1 MKFLKL
7 LTLSVLCISSVS
19 CTPKFS
25 SKVYYTDY
33 QRYSDAGFFI
43 TESNTVSF
51 DYVPVGSVVVR
62 QTAGVMSDTEIISQ
76 NVPEPPSPSQGAN
89 RRGEVLWEMFGE
101 LEKKRHSNS
110 WKLPSDYTALDA
122 VYKVAKEQ
130 NADGIINLKITMP
143 EVNNADIIE
152 LSGMLIKRK

>member
-1 MKFLKL
+1 MVINFISYRFRGSFFYYLCDIIHYLMKMNVILI
-7 LTLSVLCISSVS
+7 V
-19 CTPKFS
+19 
-25 SKVYYTDY
+25 
-33 QRYSDAGFFI
+33 
-43 TESNTVSF
+43 
-51 DYVPVGSVVVR
+51 VGSVVVR

-76 NVPEPPSPSQGAN
+76 NVPEK
-89 RRGEVLWEMFGE
+89 RGYDELYGE

>member
-62 QTAGVMSDTEIISQ
+62 QTAGIMSDTEIISQ
-76 NVPEPPSPSQGAN
+76 NVPEK
-89 RRGEVLWEMFGE
+89 RGYDELYGE

-143 EVNNADIIE
+143 EVKNADIIE

>member
-51 DYVPVGSVVVR
+51 DYVPVGSVVIR

-76 NVPEPPSPSQGAN
+76 NVPEK
-89 RRGEVLWEMFGE
+89 RGYDELYGE

>member
-19 CTPKFS
+19 CAPKFS

-76 NVPEPPSPSQGAN
+76 NVPEK
-89 RRGEVLWEMFGE
+89 RGYDELYGE
-101 LEKKRHSNS
+101 LEKKRYSNS
-110 WKLPSDYTALDA
+110 WILPSDYTALDA

-143 EVNNADIIE
+143 VANNASIIE

>member
-19 CTPKFS
+19 CIPKFS

-76 NVPEPPSPSQGAN
+76 NVPEK
-89 RRGEVLWEMFGE
+89 RGYDELYGE

>member
-76 NVPEPPSPSQGAN
+76 NVPEK
-89 RRGEVLWEMFGE
+89 RGYDELYGE

-143 EVNNADIIE
+143 VVNNASIIE

>member
-51 DYVPVGSVVVR
+51 DYIPVGSVVVR

-76 NVPEPPSPSQGAN
+76 NVPEK
-89 RRGEVLWEMFGE
+89 RGYDELYGE

-143 EVNNADIIE
+143 EVNNASIIE

>member
-62 QTAGVMSDTEIISQ
+62 QTAGVMSDTE
-76 NVPEPPSPSQGAN
+76 
-89 RRGEVLWEMFGE
+89 RGYDELYGE

>member
-43 TESNTVSF
+43 TEYNTVSF

-76 NVPEPPSPSQGAN
+76 NVPEK
-89 RRGEVLWEMFGE
+89 RGYDELYGE

>member
-76 NVPEPPSPSQGAN
+76 NIPEK
-89 RRGEVLWEMFGE
+89 RGYDELYGE

>member
-76 NVPEPPSPSQGAN
+76 NVPEK
-89 RRGEVLWEMFGE
+89 RGYDELYGE

-152 LSGMLIKRK
+152 LSGMLIKRKSRLFHLN

>member
-51 DYVPVGSVVVR
+51 DYIPVGSVVVR

-76 NVPEPPSPSQGAN
+76 NVPEK
-89 RRGEVLWEMFGE
+89 RGYDELYGE

-143 EVNNADIIE
+143 VVNNASIIE

>member
-76 NVPEPPSPSQGAN
+76 NVPEK
-89 RRGEVLWEMFGE
+89 RGYDELYGE

-143 EVNNADIIE
+143 VVNNAGIIE

>member
-7 LTLSVLCISSVS
+7 ITLSVLCISSVS

-76 NVPEPPSPSQGAN
+76 NVPEK
-89 RRGEVLWEMFGE
+89 RGYDELYGE

>member
-76 NVPEPPSPSQGAN
+76 NVPEK
-89 RRGEVLWEMFGE
+89 RGYDELYGE

-152 LSGMLIKRK
+152 LSGMLIHGSFI

>member
-19 CTPKFS
+19 CTPKLS

-76 NVPEPPSPSQGAN
+76 NVPEK
-89 RRGEVLWEMFGE
+89 RGYDELYGE

>member
-76 NVPEPPSPSQGAN
+76 NVPEK
-89 RRGEVLWEMFGE
+89 RGYDELYGE
-101 LEKKRHSNS
+101 LERS
-110 WKLPSDYTALDA
+110 
-122 VYKVAKEQ
+122 
-130 NADGIINLKITMP
+130 GIQILGNFQVITQ
-143 EVNNADIIE
+143 
-152 LSGMLIKRK
+152 R

>member
-7 LTLSVLCISSVS
+7 LTLSALCISSVS

-51 DYVPVGSVVVR
+51 DYIPVGSVVVR

-76 NVPEPPSPSQGAN
+76 NVPEK
-89 RRGEVLWEMFGE
+89 RGYDELYGE

>member
-43 TESNTVSF
+43 TESNTISF

-76 NVPEPPSPSQGAN
+76 NVPEK
-89 RRGEVLWEMFGE
+89 RGYDELYGE

>member
-76 NVPEPPSPSQGAN
+76 NVPEK
-89 RRGEVLWEMFGE
+89 RGYDELYGE

-152 LSGMLIKRK
+152 LSGMLITALSFKLK

>member
-76 NVPEPPSPSQGAN
+76 NVPEK
-89 RRGEVLWEMFGE
+89 RGYDELYGE

-130 NADGIINLKITMP
+130 NAEGIINLKITMP

>member
-51 DYVPVGSVVVR
+51 DYIPVGSVVVR

-76 NVPEPPSPSQGAN
+76 NVPEK
-89 RRGEVLWEMFGE
+89 RGYDELYGE

-130 NADGIINLKITMP
+130 NADGIINLKITMH

>member
-76 NVPEPPSPSQGAN
+76 NVPEK
-89 RRGEVLWEMFGE
+89 RGYDELYGE

-152 LSGMLIKRK
+152 LSGMLIRRK

>member
-51 DYVPVGSVVVR
+51 DYIPVGSVVVR

-76 NVPEPPSPSQGAN
+76 NVPEK
-89 RRGEVLWEMFGE
+89 RGYDELYGE

-143 EVNNADIIE
+143 VVNNAGIIE

>member
-76 NVPEPPSPSQGAN
+76 NVPEK
-89 RRGEVLWEMFGE
+89 RGYDELYGE

-143 EVNNADIIE
+143 EVNNAYIIE

>member
-51 DYVPVGSVVVR
+51 DYIPVGSVVVR

-76 NVPEPPSPSQGAN
+76 NVPEK
-89 RRGEVLWEMFGE
+89 RGYDELYGE

>member
-7 LTLSVLCISSVS
+7 ITLSVLCISSVS

-76 NVPEPPSPSQGAN
+76 NVPEK
-89 RRGEVLWEMFGE
+89 RGYDELYGE

-143 EVNNADIIE
+143 VVNNASIIE

>member
-76 NVPEPPSPSQGAN
+76 NVPEK
-89 RRGEVLWEMFGE
+89 RGYDELYGE

>member
-62 QTAGVMSDTEIISQ
+62 QTAGIMSDTEIISQ
-76 NVPEPPSPSQGAN
+76 NVPEK
-89 RRGEVLWEMFGE
+89 RGYDELYGE

>member
-7 LTLSVLCISSVS
+7 LTLSVLCISSAS

-51 DYVPVGSVVVR
+51 DYIPVGSVVVR

-76 NVPEPPSPSQGAN
+76 NVPEK
-89 RRGEVLWEMFGE
+89 RGYDELYGE

-143 EVNNADIIE
+143 VVNNASIIE

>member
-62 QTAGVMSDTEIISQ
+62 QTAGIMSDTEIISQ
-76 NVPEPPSPSQGAN
+76 NVPENGDMMSYTENS
-89 RRGEVLWEMFGE
+89 
-101 LEKKRHSNS
+101 KRS
-110 WKLPSDYTALDA
+110 
-122 VYKVAKEQ
+122 
-130 NADGIINLKITMP
+130 GIQILGNFQVITQ
-143 EVNNADIIE
+143 
-152 LSGMLIKRK
+152 R

>member
-1 MKFLKL
+1 MYQY
-7 LTLSVLCISSVS
+7 I
-19 CTPKFS
+19 CT
-25 SKVYYTDY
+25 Y

-76 NVPEPPSPSQGAN
+76 NVPEK
-89 RRGEVLWEMFGE
+89 RGYDELYGE

>member
-1 MKFLKL
+1 MFSMSSSSILSEPTDGTVLDGSIQFDDPCIIAIARIKNAKPASDYTYRSIPFEYRKEIDPSKL
-7 LTLSVLCISSVS
+7 VTGKYYTAIV
-19 CTPKFS
+19 FS
-25 SKVYYTDY
+25 SSLEGAYF
-33 QRYSDAGFFI
+33 RGAI
-43 TESNTVSF
+43 
-51 DYVPVGSVVVR
+51 GS
-62 QTAGVMSDTEIISQ
+62 TLIID
-76 NVPEPPSPSQGAN
+76 EATI
-89 RRGEVLWEMFGE
+89 E

>member
-51 DYVPVGSVVVR
+51 DYIPVGSVVVR

-76 NVPEPPSPSQGAN
+76 NVPEK
-89 RRGEVLWEMFGE
+89 RGYDELYGE

-143 EVNNADIIE
+143 VVNNADIIE

>member
-7 LTLSVLCISSVS
+7 ITLSVLCISSVS

-76 NVPEPPSPSQGAN
+76 NVPEK
-89 RRGEVLWEMFGE
+89 RGYDELYGE
-101 LEKKRHSNS
+101 LEKKRYSNS
-110 WKLPSDYTALDA
+110 WILPSDYTALDA

-143 EVNNADIIE
+143 VVNNADIIE